1 MEMKIGVLGIA
12 MILSA
17 ILCALKWFGLIGC
30 SWLICLLPLIIDFV
44 FIAICLLLLLICF
57 IGMIITTI
65 FN

>member
-12 MILSA
+12 MILST

-30 SWLICLLPLIIDFV
+30 SWFICLLPLIIDFV

-57 IGMIITTI
+57 LGMVIET
-65 FN
+65 FLN